1 MFLLWLRQLP
11 QCRDQ
16 TPASVPPLLRAGP
29 VLLTLLFF
37 PLVPPSYWVLR
48 GSIYSFPLVRYSCLL
63 SAGVLHVLLCLKVYS
78 WCIHGEM
85 YSMSTYSSAIL
96 FQSVQ
101 VILINHHFEDWIL
114 ENGSSCW
121 NGWGRKCI
129 KRTGEGSKGILIAWV
144 QLMNQWLVMSF
155 PCAPPMLAVLIT

>member
-1 MFLLWLRQLP
+1 MFLLWLRQLAW
-11 QCRDQ
+11 CRDQ
-16 TPASVPPLLRAGP
+16 TLASVPPPTEGRSIPTETP
-29 VLLTLLFF
+29 VF
-37 PLVPPSYWVLR
+37 PVVPSSYQVLC

-129 KRTGEGSKGILIAWV
+129 KRTGEGSKGNLIAWV